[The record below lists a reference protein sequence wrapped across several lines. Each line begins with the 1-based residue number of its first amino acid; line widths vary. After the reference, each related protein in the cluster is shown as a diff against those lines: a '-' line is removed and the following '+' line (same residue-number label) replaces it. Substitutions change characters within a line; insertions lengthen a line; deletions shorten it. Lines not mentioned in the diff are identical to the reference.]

1 MLVTLLIDDTEDS
14 TTHRE
19 NCDMRARNLYIL
31 ITIVITWWAL
41 SACASDGAATTP
53 RERVSP
59 QAIETALTEADN
71 LFKQREDLDKLRTS
85 IKSLE
90 RVRDPDNRNYQVE
103 WNFAKFSYFLGK
115 YLPDPTEG
123 EDHLE
128 AGRDAG
134 KIASRVDPNKPEG
147 YFWFAANLGEL
158 SKRSPVTVGFR
169 SVDDIKTA
177 MNKVIELQPEY
188 QGASAY
194 DALGQVELAT
204 RLKGG
209 DAEKAVEYL
218 EKGVE
223 LAPDNATTRADLAE
237 AYLAVKRDG
246 DARKQID
253 HVLQMK
259 PNPDFMPEYRDA
271 VEKAKKLLKTNF

>member
-103 WNFAKFSYFLGK
+103 WTYAKHNYFLGK
-115 YLPDPTEG
+115 FTPN
-123 EDHLE
+123 EDEAEEALE
-128 AGRDAG
+128 EGRDAG
-134 KIASRVDPNKPEG
+134 KLASRVDPNKPDG
-147 YFWFAANLGEL
+147 HFWYAANLGEL
-158 SKRSPVTVGFR
+158 AKRSPITVGLG
-169 SVDDIKTA
+169 SVDDIKEA
-177 MNKVIELQPEY
+177 MTKVIELQPDY

-194 DALGQVELAT
+194 DALAQVELAT
-204 RLKGG
+204 RIKGG
-209 DAEKAVEYL
+209 DAQKAVDHL
-218 EKGVE
+218 EKGLE
-223 LAPDNATTRADLAE
+223 LSPANTNIRLHLAE
-237 AYLAVKRDG
+237 AYLAVKRDAE
-246 DARKQID
+246 ARKQID
-253 HVLQMK
+253 HLLSMK
-259 PNPDFMPEYRDA
+259 PDPEYIPEYREC
-271 VEKAKKLLKTNF
+271 VEKARKLLKTNF